1 MATAK
6 KTTKPTPK
14 KSTTTK
20 RPAQKPCCNQTE
32 HAQDCCKLSDYDI
45 VSDVL
50 SSHKGLIKLYGT
62 ALCEVAEE
70 NLRGII
76 ESKMSECAEDQ
87 YDAFLYM
94 NSRGM
99 YKTEPAPLQKVKEA
113 RQKYAGSNAK
123 NKK

>member
-6 KTTKPTPK
+6 KTTKTANK
-14 KSTTTK
+14 KPAVK
-20 RPAQKPCCNQTE
+20 KPAQKIGCVATE
-32 HAQDCCKLSDYDI
+32 QAQDACKLSDYDI

-62 ALCEVAEE
+62 ALCEVAEPK
-70 NLRGII
+70 LRNVI
-76 ESKMSECAEDQ
+76 ETKLGECAEDQ
-87 YDAFLYM
+87 YDIFLYM

-99 YKTEPAPLQKVKEA
+99 YKTEPAPAQKVKESK
-113 RQKYAGSNAK
+113 QKYAGSTK